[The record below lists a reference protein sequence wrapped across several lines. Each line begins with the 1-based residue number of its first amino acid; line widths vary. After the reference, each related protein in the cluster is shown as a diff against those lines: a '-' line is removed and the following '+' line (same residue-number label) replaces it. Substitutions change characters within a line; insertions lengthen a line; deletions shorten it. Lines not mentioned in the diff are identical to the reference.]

1 MLEFQKKKSTRLLQM
16 LEFRMHCLLIIV
28 WSYVKRNVRRSKG
41 LQVALDALCCG
52 CVCWLRMQQCVC
64 VCVCVCVWKK
74 VLQRMKRIFLDEG
87 IAERI
92 CTAQCPLHSAM
103 PAALAHTSAHTQT
116 HNHRTHTGGG
126 PQGAGKP
133 VSLSSR
139 SAQQLFHP
147 VGQYH
152 EESRKDKKTTQRC

>member
-1 MLEFQKKKSTRLLQM
+1 MLAE
-16 LEFRMHCLLIIV
+16 
-28 WSYVKRNVRRSKG
+28 
-41 LQVALDALCCG
+41 DAI
-52 CVCWLRMQQCVC
+52 VC
-64 VCVCVCVWKK
+64 VCVRVCKK
-74 VLQRMKRIFLDEG
+74 VLQRMKRIFWDEG

-92 CTAQCPLHSAM
+92 CTAQCQLHSLTRARTHKHT
-103 PAALAHTSAHTQT
+103 AHH
-116 HNHRTHTGGG
+116 THTGGG